1 MTGDILIRGGLVIDG
16 SGRPGEIGDVAVR
29 DGRIAA
35 LGRSLPQSGGK
46 VIDAAGLAVAPGFI
60 DIKTHSDFTL
70 PINPKAE
77 SKVRQ
82 GVTTEIVGHCGF
94 SVAPVLPGRLELIRD
109 YLSAS
114 APWLPFCE
122 LGFPEYLDSFPATAV
137 NAGMLVGHHTLRL
150 NVMGMDARAPNAAEL
165 AQMAALL
172 DEGLAAGA
180 LGLSTGLFTP
190 PSSYADRAE
199 IIALCQVVKRHNAA
213 YFTHIRDESS
223 RVVEAVEEA
232 IDIAR
237 SCGVHVEIVH
247 LKCSGMDNWGK
258 AKRILEMI
266 EAARA
271 EGLAID
277 CDAYP
282 YAAGSN
288 PLKNLLPQ
296 WVQSGGLEAML
307 ARLALAETRARI
319 GAEIERDG
327 LNNWGRIPSWECVQ
341 ISISPHL
348 PQHAGQTVAAIAAA
362 RGRGPIDLVCDYL
375 IEDQGATRVL
385 ITSIAEDD
393 IREIVRSPSA
403 LVGSDGNCV
412 ADYGIVAQGMPHP
425 RFYGTFPR
433 IIGHY
438 VHGERLLPLETAVRK
453 MTGATAAA
461 LRLRDRGLLREGY
474 RADIAIFDPDDF
486 KDRATY
492 AEPHQYPSGA
502 RTTVLVN
509 GVVVVEDARHTGAL
523 PGMVLR
529 RGATARSAEPGPL
542 LGGAEPVEP
551 RAHGLPI
558 GADAAYPSRRDFGLV
573 SVIGYASRNSLNRL
587 AYWNLAEV
595 LINATCRPR
604 FRD

>member
-1 MTGDILIRGGLVIDG
+1 M
-16 SGRPGEIGDVAVR
+16 
-29 DGRIAA
+29 
-35 LGRSLPQSGGK
+35 
-46 VIDAAGLAVAPGFI
+46 
-60 DIKTHSDFTL
+60 
-70 PINPKAE
+70 
-77 SKVRQ
+77 
-82 GVTTEIVGHCGF
+82 
-94 SVAPVLPGRLELIRD
+94 
-109 YLSAS
+109 
-114 APWLPFCE
+114 
-122 LGFPEYLDSFPATAV
+122 
-137 NAGMLVGHHTLRL
+137 
-150 NVMGMDARAPNAAEL
+150 
-165 AQMAALL
+165 
-172 DEGLAAGA
+172 
-180 LGLSTGLFTP
+180 
-190 PSSYADRAE
+190 
-199 IIALCQVVKRHNAA
+199 KRHNAA
-213 YFTHIRDESS
+213 YFTHIRDELS

-258 AKRILEMI
+258 AARILEMI

-327 LNNWGRIPSWECVQ
+327 LNNWGRIPSWDCVQ

-362 RGRGPIDLVCDYL
+362 RGRDPIDLVCDYL

-438 VHGERLLPLETAVRK
+438 VHGEHLLPLEAAVRK

-461 LRLRDRGLLREGY
+461 LRLRDRGLLQGRLS
-474 RADIAIFDPDDF
+474 R
-486 KDRATY
+486 
-492 AEPHQYPSGA
+492 
-502 RTTVLVN
+502 
-509 GVVVVEDARHTGAL
+509 RHRDL
-523 PGMVLR
+523 RPGRLQRPRDLR
-529 RGATARSAEPGPL
+529 RAAPIPERRPHDGAGQRRRRRRGRPPHRRAAGNRA
-542 LGGAEPVEP
+542 AP
-551 RAHGLPI
+551 RARRHGRLSPTLSS
-558 GADAAYPSRRDFGLV
+558 AAPSR
-573 SVIGYASRNSLNRL
+573 SSRALT
-587 AYWNLAEV
+587 V
-595 LINATCRPR
+595 CP
-604 FRD
+604 